1 MKLLYFFIRAHP
13 DAVALTQRAKAIDG
27 FFRNGAPLGQ
37 WDCERPYLLAPLY
50 DRMNDTSTPVPY
62 VKGYKDDDLI
72 GMVASLTYPEEVLD
86 RIVQI
91 MRRDE
96 WFNLQRPY
104 IRQHMLFDSYYPK
117 FMVTYYHTLRY
128 TVVPSTLGGA
138 VHKQWIPNPTT
149 LFRLLRE
156 RV

>member
-1 MKLLYFFIRAHP
+1 MKLYTSSSAPIP

-27 FFRNGAPLGQ
+27 FFPEWAHPSASGTGEPVSSRS
-37 WDCERPYLLAPLY
+37 LY
-50 DRMNDTSTPVPY
+50 DRMNDTSTPIPY

-104 IRQHMLFDSYYPK
+104 IKQHMLFDSYYPK

-138 VHKQWIPNPTT
+138 VHKP
-149 LFRLLRE
+149 
-156 RV
+156 VDA